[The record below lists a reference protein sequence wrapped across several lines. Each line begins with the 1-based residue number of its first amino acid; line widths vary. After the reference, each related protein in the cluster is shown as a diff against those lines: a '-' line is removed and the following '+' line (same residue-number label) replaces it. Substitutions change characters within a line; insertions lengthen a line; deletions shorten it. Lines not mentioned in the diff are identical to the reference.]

1 MTPVFLEFSS
11 NALMGAF
18 RVRHILLS
26 SVSHD
31 HVGFRMAQRDQ
42 AATSLR
48 CVWRLASRPD
58 GRVQVLGAGLA
69 CCSLEVEAAVA
80 TGLLI
85 RDEPVAADA
94 PIADAPKATVL
105 VVAGTIT
112 EALEPAV
119 EGLHAELA
127 QRGPVRV
134 MSFGACATSG
144 GPYWDAPTVAQ
155 GIRAIPVASYVPGC
169 PPRPEALVAELER
182 IVDSMAVT

>member
-1 MTPVFLEFSS
+1 
-11 NALMGAF
+11 MGAF

-48 CVWRLASRPD
+48 SVWRLASRPD
-58 GRVQVLGAGLA
+58 VRVQVLGAGLA

-182 IVDSMAVT
+182 IVDSMVVT